1 MTPLRIEIDLVGP
14 VERPA
19 RPIHLDSLIAN
30 LMVTTEIPRET
41 DVATIRAHIERLPLG
56 RADVGGDWVW
66 QASSVAFDWT
76 TPPMQEFATRA
87 IRPEAVAGVL
97 KTGMISNF
105 GVDTKIDVA
114 RGQLKSATYAHE
126 FQWARSGVAYC
137 IGDRARL
144 EELLDGLESIGAR
157 RRLGNG
163 QVSAVRVVPDA
174 AAASLWKRRYLPQG
188 AVEGRMVEGAY
199 RLPLFDRTHQR
210 IVRDNHLEWDGA
222 VAA

>member
-1 MTPLRIEIDLVGP
+1 MIPLRIEIDLVGP

-30 LMVTTEIPRET
+30 LLVTRDIPHET
-41 DVATIRAHIERLPLG
+41 DVATIRSHIERLPLE
-56 RADVGGDWVW
+56 RADIGGDWVW
-66 QASSVAFDWT
+66 KASSVAFDWT

-87 IRPEAVAGVL
+87 IRPAAVAEVV
-97 KTGMISNF
+97 KSGMLTNF
-105 GVDTKIDVA
+105 GIDTKIDTA

-126 FQWARSGVAYC
+126 FQWARAAVAYC
-137 IGDRARL
+137 IGDQA
-144 EELLDGLESIGAR
+144 EIEGLLQGMQSIGAR

-163 QVSAVRVVPDA
+163 QVSAVRVIDDERA
-174 AAASLWKRRYLPQG
+174 TALWSRRYLPQD
-188 AVEGRMVEGAY
+188 ADAGRMVEGAY

-210 IVRDNHLEWDGA
+210 IVRDNHLEWEGA

>member
-30 LMVTTEIPRET
+30 LMVRRDMPHET
-41 DVATIRAHIERLPLG
+41 DVATIREHIAHLPLG

-66 QASSVAFDWT
+66 KASSVAFDWT

-87 IRPEAVAGVL
+87 IRPEAIAEVL
-97 KTGMISNF
+97 KTGVISNF
-105 GVDTKIDVA
+105 GVDTKIDTA
-114 RGQLKSATYAHE
+114 RGMLKSATYAHE
-126 FQWARSGVAYC
+126 FQWARGAVAYC
-137 IGDRARL
+137 IGDRVQL
-144 EELLDGLESIGAR
+144 EDLLDGLESIGAR

-163 QVSAVRVVPDA
+163 QVSAVRVLEDDRA
-174 AAASLWKRRYLPQG
+174 TELWQRRYLPQG
-188 AVEGRMVEGAY
+188 AEAGRMVEGAY

-222 VAA
+222 MAA

>member
-30 LMVTTEIPRET
+30 LMVMRDMPNET
-41 DVATIRAHIERLPLG
+41 DVATIRAHIETLPLG
-56 RADVGGDWVW
+56 RVDVGGDWVW
-66 QASSVAFDWT
+66 QASTLAFDWT

-87 IRPEAVAGVL
+87 IRPDAIADTL
-97 KTGMISNF
+97 KTGLITNF
-105 GVDTKIDVA
+105 GVDTAIDTA

-126 FQWARSGVAYC
+126 FQWARGAVAYC
-137 IGDRARL
+137 IGDRETL
-144 EELLDGLESIGAR
+144 TDLLSGLESVGAR

-163 QVSAVRVVPDA
+163 RVSALRVVEDVRA
-174 AAASLWKRRYLPQG
+174 RDLWMRRYLPQG
-188 AVEGRMVEGAY
+188 AGVGRMVEGAY

-210 IVRDNHLEWDGA
+210 IVRDNHLEWDRA
-222 VAA
+222 MAA

>member
-1 MTPLRIEIDLVGP
+1 MTPLRIEIDLIGP

-30 LMVTTEIPRET
+30 LMVTRDIPHET
-41 DVATIRAHIERLPLG
+41 DVATIRAHIDRLPLA
-56 RADVGGDWVW
+56 RTEIGGDWVW

-87 IRPEAVAGVL
+87 IRPEAIADVL
-97 KTGMISNF
+97 NTGMITNF
-105 GVDTKIDVA
+105 RPDTKIDTA

-126 FQWARSGVAYC
+126 FQWARAAVAYC
-137 IGDRARL
+137 VGDQA
-144 EELLDGLESIGAR
+144 EIEDLLDGMESIGAR

-163 QVSAVRVVPDA
+163 RVSAVRVVPDERA
-174 AAASLWKRRYLPQG
+174 TVLWKRRYLPQH
-188 AVEGRMVEGAY
+188 ADEGRMVEGAY

-222 VAA
+222 IAA